1 MKSRYD
7 IYYSLSSIE
16 TGAILKLLRKNKIIW
31 KINFHKVLSWF
42 GTIGLYCALLSFV
55 GFFFGALVYLMN
67 VDVIVGIN
75 GDNHTAM
82 RIYSMC
88 LMGLLFCVLA
98 FIILGIKTAIE
109 YALLKKKEE
118 REQQSADTMRHMR
131 ITRFYISEVH
141 KFGSIKFFWP
151 YIESA
156 YIAKG
161 FMFIQTT
168 SNEYFIFPARA
179 FSSEDE
185 FKEVYEFVTEQIA
198 SHKSK

>member
-31 KINFHKVLSWF
+31 KINFHKVLSWG

-55 GFFFGALVYLMN
+55 GFFFGSLVYLMN

-88 LMGLLFCVLA
+88 LMGLLFCILA

-141 KFGSIKFFWP
+141 KFGSIKFFWS

-161 FMFIQTT
+161 FMFIQTV
-168 SNEYFIFPARA
+168 SNEYFIFPSRA